1 MTVEIFLILL
11 TFFSV
16 VTSLATEAAKIFLD
30 SVYATYQS
38 NVLVL
43 IVAAIVG
50 GNGMVIFY
58 LCNNYQWTATNI
70 ICIFLMIFAN
80 WLGAMVGYDKVRQA
94 ITQFKGGN

>member
-1 MTVEIFLILL
+1 MTVEMFLILL

-16 VTSLATEAAKIFLD
+16 VTSLATEATKKFLD
-30 SVYATYQS
+30 ATDETYQS

-58 LCNNYQWTATNI
+58 LCNNYQWTVTNI

-80 WLGAMVGYDKVRQA
+80 WIGAMVGYDKVRQA